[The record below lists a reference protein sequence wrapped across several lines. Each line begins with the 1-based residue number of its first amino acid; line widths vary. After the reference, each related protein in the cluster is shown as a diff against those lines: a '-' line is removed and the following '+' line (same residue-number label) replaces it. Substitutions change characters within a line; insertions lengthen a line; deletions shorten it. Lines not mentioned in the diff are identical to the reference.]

1 MSEPTSE
8 SDAEFMRQ
16 AVGLALETR
25 AQGEVPVGCV
35 IVRDGTVVAAGANAP
50 IGRCDP
56 TAHAEILA
64 LRAAAQALGNY
75 RLAGCT
81 LDVTLEPCAMCAG
94 AMVHAR
100 IDRLVFGASD
110 PRVGA
115 AGSALNLVQSAAQNH
130 RIQVTSGVLAVECSE
145 LLLGFFR
152 ERRAAA
158 D

>member
-16 AVGLALETR
+16 AVGLALEAR

-35 IVRDGTVVAAGANAP
+35 IVRDGTVVATGANAP

-81 LDVTLEPCAMCAG
+81 LYVTLEPCAMCAG